1 MVERAIEVDFEH
13 VVKSVVE
20 CVIFLRL
27 KKTKTLYPPKKNER
41 KEKYRN
47 GKIRSEVKKNLGR

>member
-1 MVERAIEVDFEH
+1 MVERVIEVDFEH

-27 KKTKTLYPPKKNER
+27 KKTKTLYPQKIKER
-41 KEKYRN
+41 KN
-47 GKIRSEVKKNLGR
+47 KI